1 MIATGARTDAGSYA
15 SSPCQACRMSLN
27 GPVGVLTLAGFLRRL
42 AHLRISIGVSV
53 AVKIKAPYVEAGF
66 AQRIA
71 PGISVE
77 PMGDRK
83 SRWERCAMDIQHGPH
98 PHRPAFCRRQV
109 AQEQLQS
116 APRTG

>member
-1 MIATGARTDAGSYA
+1 MTDHRKIHGSVLLDDEA
-15 SSPCQACRMSLN
+15 SDGLQLLGGVRRPAERR
-27 GPVGVLTLAGFLRRL
+27 VGLRRL

-98 PHRPAFCRRQV
+98 PHRPA
-109 AQEQLQS
+109 
-116 APRTG
+116 